1 MAGYVEY
8 LKALL
13 DPLKVY
19 DLSDGTINESEL
31 WALGAGLDGVSD
43 ALEYAEREA
52 LTATAEDEGLSRREA
67 LFARKPVAVTVAA
80 RRAAINALM
89 SIDGDSLTPEAINRA
104 IVGCGIKA
112 EALEMGDGHIRIIF
126 PGVAGEPAEFEQVRD
141 IILDIIPCHLETE
154 FYFRYLTW
162 AECEAAEMTW
172 ASIEAAEHTWESFQL
187 AVPDEE

>member
-1 MAGYVEY
+1 MAGYGSF
-8 LKALL
+8 LKTLL
-13 DPLKVY
+13 EPLKVY

-31 WALGAGLDGVSD
+31 WALGMGLDGVAR
-43 ALEYAEREA
+43 ALETAEREA
-52 LTATAEDEGLSRREA
+52 LTATAEDQGLSRREA
-67 LFARKPVAVTVAA
+67 LFARKPVAVTVEA

-104 IVGCGIKA
+104 ISGCGIRA

-126 PGVAGEPAEFEQVRD
+126 PGVAGKPAEFEQIRD

-162 AECEAAEMTW
+162 AECEAAKMTW
-172 ASIEAAEHTWESFQL
+172 ASVEAAGHTWESFEL
-187 AVPDEE
+187 AVPEEE